1 MPDSLLPGGLTQVTR
16 LLRLTTPLGADTL
29 LAECVRGEE
38 AISAPFSFDISALS
52 TDAGIALRSLLGQPA
67 LLELLTVA
75 GAGVR
80 AFHGHLTA
88 VAAIG
93 ANGGLAR
100 YRLTLQP
107 WSAFLGHGRDSR
119 VFQDMT
125 VCDILDAVFGAW
137 QGQGR
142 LAPAWRFE
150 LADRALYPKRSL
162 TTQYQESDLA
172 FAERLMLEEGLF
184 YFFEHHG
191 DPTSAT
197 LGRHEMVIA
206 DHNGAFAANAQQL
219 VRYTQPGAVMRE
231 DSMDRWRSQI
241 KLRTGAVAMSSWDY
255 RTLDT
260 RTVDAGGGATTNLVS
275 SDSPGAYSY
284 SSRAQGQRIADN
296 QLQALQT
303 RREIFTGAGTVRTL
317 AAGTTFALDGH
328 ALFGSDTATSPEAA
342 FIVTRVLHLMH
353 NNLSAELQ
361 SQVLA
366 EIGAGALAR
375 ALAEE
380 MGASLHATGKAA
392 GERPLYRNRIDAIR
406 ASVPYKAS
414 ASDGH
419 GVLLHPRP
427 TIHGQQSAV
436 VVGPAGSV
444 LHTDRDHRVKVQFHW
459 QRGASSH
466 SRLNHPDG
474 ASHTGAPADDSAGTW
489 VRVATPLAPVAGANW
504 GSNALPRV
512 GQEVLVDFLEGN
524 IDRPVIIG
532 ALYNGAGARD
542 AAGNQV
548 AQGAGAATGN
558 APAWFPGEAD
568 AHAHQA
574 VLSGLKS
581 QALAASQGGAGAYS
595 QLVFDDSA
603 GQPRI
608 GLQRH
613 AGAHLGTAE
622 LNLGTLRQQSDNQR
636 LKPAGF
642 GLELKTEHATAL
654 RAGQGLLLSSHASET
669 GGGAQMEANEAH
681 RQIDASAQLQTAL
694 ATTAQQHNAGVKL
707 DDAAEPAPE
716 RLPAIAD
723 MTAAAKAVA
732 ASAAGST
739 RTSAGGA
746 GQAPSFSAAQ
756 LQLSAPKG
764 IVAATPLSAQLQAG
778 ASSAIVAGQDL
789 DLAAQGNAFGAIK
802 AGIGIFT
809 YGRAGAAAKP
819 NKETGLAVHAASGDF
834 SSRSQSDATRLT
846 ADKGI
851 VVASVTRNVTVSAK
865 QHVLLTA
872 QGAYLK
878 LEGGNIMIHGP
889 GTMLFKASMKELTG
903 PASSSAN
910 LPHLPKAAPLI
921 LTTLPLFSQQFD
933 FSHIADNHEL
943 AFSSACLPYEVYSKD
958 GKFLTSGKTDVNGM
972 TDRIFTNEEADLI
985 LLIGEGEW
993 QVEEYFEEVD
1003 PVDSDGAQT

>member
-1 MPDSLLPGGLTQVTR
+1 MSDSILPASLTQATR
-16 LLRLTTPLGADTL
+16 LLRLTTPLGADAL
-29 LAECVRGEE
+29 VAECVRGEE
-38 AISAPFSFDISALS
+38 AISAPFTFDISALS
-52 TDAGIALRSLLGQPA
+52 TDAGIGLRALLGQPA

-100 YRLTLQP
+100 YKVTLQP
-107 WSAFLGHGRDSR
+107 WTAFLSHGRDSR

-172 FAERLMLEEGLF
+172 FAERLMHEEGLF

-191 DPTSAT
+191 DATSAT

-206 DHNGAFAANAQQL
+206 DHNGAFAANAQPL

-231 DSMDRWRSQI
+231 DSMDRWRSEI
-241 KLRTGAVAMSSWDY
+241 KLQTGAVAMSSWDY
-255 RTLDT
+255 RTLDM
-260 RTVDAGGGATTNLVS
+260 RPVDAGGATQTNLVS
-275 SDSPGAYSY
+275 SDSPGPYAYA
-284 SSRAQGQRIADN
+284 SRTQGQRIADN

-303 RREIFTGAGTVRTL
+303 RRETFTGAGTVRTL

-328 ALFGSDTATSPEAA
+328 ALFGSDTAASSEAG
-342 FIVTRVLHLMH
+342 FIVTRVVHLMH

-361 SQVLA
+361 SQVVK

-375 ALAEE
+375 ALADE
-380 MGASLHATGKAA
+380 MGASLHATGNAA
-392 GERPLYRNRIDAIR
+392 GARPLYRNRIDAIR

-414 ASDGH
+414 ATDGH

-436 VVGPAGSV
+436 VVGPADAM

-459 QRGASSH
+459 QRGTSSH
-466 SRLNHPDG
+466 SRLQHPAAD
-474 ASHTGAPADDSAGTW
+474 SHTGAPADDSAGTW
-489 VRVATPLAPVAGANW
+489 VRVAAPLAPVAGANW
-504 GSNALPRV
+504 GANALPRV

-532 ALYNGAGARD
+532 ALYNGAGASD

-558 APAWFPGEAD
+558 APAWFPGEAA
-568 AHAHQA
+568 AHAHPA

-581 QALAASQGGAGAYS
+581 QTMASSQGGSGAYS

-622 LNLGTLRQQSDNQR
+622 LNLGVLRQQSDNER
-636 LKPAGF
+636 LKPVGF

-654 RAGQGLLLSSHASET
+654 RAGRGMLLSTDMRASGQGTQMDAKE
-669 GGGAQMEANEAH
+669 AQQ
-681 RQIDASAQLQTAL
+681 QIDASAQLQTAL
-694 ATTAQQHNAGVKL
+694 ATTAQQHNAGVAG
-707 DDAAEPAPE
+707 DGAAEPAPE
-716 RLPAIAD
+716 KLPAVAD
-723 MTAAAKAVA
+723 MTAAAEAIG
-732 ASAAGST
+732 ASAAGSAAAG
-739 RTSAGGA
+739 SVGGA
-746 GQAPSFSAAQ
+746 GAAPSFSAAQ
-756 LQLSAPKG
+756 LQLSALQG
-764 IVAATPLSAQLQAG
+764 IVAVTPVSAQFQSG
-778 ASSAIVAGQDL
+778 ASSAIVAGQDI

-809 YGRAGAAAKP
+809 YGKASAASKP
-819 NKETGLAVHAASGDF
+819 NQETGLAVHAASGKF
-834 SSRSQSDATRLT
+834 SSRSQSDATQLT
-846 ADKGI
+846 ADKAI
-851 VVASVTRNVTVSAK
+851 IVASVTKNVTVAAK

-872 QGAYLK
+872 QGAYLT

-903 PASSSAN
+903 PQNTSLK
-910 LPHLPKAAPLI
+910 LPLLPKSQAMIDAAPLPLYSQRI
-921 LTTLPLFSQQFD
+921 VTPEIGGLTPEYAGMPFEIWTRGKPVQVASGTLDQ
-933 FSHIADNHEL
+933 
-943 AFSSACLPYEVYSKD
+943 D
-958 GKFLTSGKTDVNGM
+958 GKSARV
-972 TDRIFTNEEADLI
+972 FTESPEELSILLGDATWDLI
-985 LLIGEGEW
+985 AA
-993 QVEEYFEEVD
+993 EENEPSPHGDADE
-1003 PVDSDGAQT
+1003 